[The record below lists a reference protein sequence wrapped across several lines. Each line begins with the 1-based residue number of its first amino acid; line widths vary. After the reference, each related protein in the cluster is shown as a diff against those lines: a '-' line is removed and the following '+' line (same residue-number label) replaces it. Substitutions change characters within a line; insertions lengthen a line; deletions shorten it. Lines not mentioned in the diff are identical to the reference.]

1 MGLESVKYVCLVC
14 GEEVGPSEIT
24 VIFERRGRRLRRRVE
39 HRHVH
44 DAVVE
49 VRWNGRYV
57 VMRPLSAVAR
67 MVLESVYG

>member
-1 MGLESVKYVCLVC
+1 MVAKTYRYICLIC
-14 GEEVGPSEIT
+14 DRELGPEEVT
-24 VIFERRGRRLRRRVE
+24 VIFERRGGRLRRWVE

>member
-1 MGLESVKYVCLVC
+1 MGVKGVKYVCLTC
-14 GEEVGPSEIT
+14 GEEVRPEEVT
-24 VIFERRGRRLRRRVE
+24 VVFEMRGGRLRRRVVVS
-39 HRHVH
+39 HVH

-67 MVLESVYG
+67 MVLGSLYG